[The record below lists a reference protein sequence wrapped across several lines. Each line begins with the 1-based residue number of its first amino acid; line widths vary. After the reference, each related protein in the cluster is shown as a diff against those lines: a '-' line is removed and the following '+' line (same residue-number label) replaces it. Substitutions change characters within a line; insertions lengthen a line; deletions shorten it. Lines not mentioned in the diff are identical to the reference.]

1 MVFSNHTM
9 KLTMADKKKAESGDK
24 VCVNC
29 GKKIMPGTE
38 YIKQGGVYCC
48 EKCCHIGQKRPNV
61 CEFC

>member
-1 MVFSNHTM
+1 
-9 KLTMADKKKAESGDK
+9 MADKKKAESGDK

-29 GKKIMPGTE
+29 GKKIGPGTE
-38 YIKQGGVYCC
+38 YIKQGSVYCC